1 MSVMRDVFSEYT
13 ETYQTRKES
22 ETSLMEYLELCGT
35 DPMAFASAA
44 ERMVAAIGEPDIVD
58 TAKDARLGRIFM
70 NRTIKVYPAF
80 HDFYGMEDTIE
91 RLVGYFRYA
100 AQGLEE
106 RKQILYLLGPVGGGK
121 SSLAERLK
129 TLMERYPIY
138 EIGSAWCR
146 ERGGT

>member
-13 ETYQTRKES
+13 ETYQTRKDS

-70 NRTIKVYPAF
+70 NRTIKVSPAF
-80 HDFYGMEDTIE
+80 HPFYRTAATLKRM
-91 RLVGYFRYA
+91 VGYFH
-100 AQGLEE
+100 
-106 RKQILYLLGPVGGGK
+106 LGSWSG
-121 SSLAERLK
+121 
-129 TLMERYPIY
+129 
-138 EIGSAWCR
+138 
-146 ERGGT
+146 RGRGCTYWEFSG

>member
-1 MSVMRDVFSEYT
+1 
-13 ETYQTRKES
+13 
-22 ETSLMEYLELCGT
+22 MEYLERCGT

-80 HDFYGMEDTIE
+80 HDFYGMEDKIA

-100 AQGLEE
+100 APDLQG
-106 RKQILYLLGPVGGGK
+106 RKQILYLLGPFGGGK
-121 SSLAERLK
+121 TSLAERLQS
-129 TLMERYPIY
+129 LREGFPI
-138 EIGSAWCR
+138 
-146 ERGGT
+146 

>member
-1 MSVMRDVFSEYT
+1 
-13 ETYQTRKES
+13 
-22 ETSLMEYLELCGT
+22 MEYLERCGT

-129 TLMERYPIY
+129 TRSEERRVGK
-138 EIGSAWCR
+138 ECVSKCR
-146 ERGGT
+146 LRWSPVL